1 MKKTFFIFLLGGFL
15 SSCSAMMGEEL
26 ARMPVNKITVTE
38 DEVFAKEATLD
49 LKKGQE
55 IAFWSEIDLESE
67 GDLALEFRVQ
77 VWKDN
82 EQIELLNVYPFQGNI
97 TMNESKV
104 EFGGQLNWS
113 FSKKNATWKCPDTG
127 SYKFSAIL
135 VSNGNEKLKLNKAEL
150 VIRK

>member
-1 MKKTFFIFLLGGFL
+1 
-15 SSCSAMMGEEL
+15 MMGDEL
-26 ARMPVNKITVTE
+26 ARLPVNKITATE
-38 DEVFAKEATLD
+38 DELFFKEATVD
-49 LKKGQE
+49 LKKGEQ

-77 VWKDN
+77 VWNND
-82 EQIELLNVYPFQGNI
+82 EQIELLNVFPFQGNI

-104 EFGGQLNWS
+104 QLGDHLNWS
-113 FSKKNATWKCPDTG
+113 FSKKNTTWKCPETG
-127 SYKFSAIL
+127 KYKFSAIL

>member
-1 MKKTFFIFLLGGFL
+1 MVFFLLVGVVL

-26 ARMPVNKITVTE
+26 ARLPVNKVTLTE
-38 DEVFAKEATLD
+38 EELFMEEATIK
-49 LKKGQE
+49 LKKGDE

-77 VWKDN
+77 VWNNN
-82 EQIELLNVYPFQGNI
+82 EQIELLNVYPFKGNL

-104 EFGGQLNWS
+104 QLGDQLNWS
-113 FSKKNATWKCPDTG
+113 FSKKNKTWKCPETG
-127 SYKFSAIL
+127 EYKFSAIL
-135 VSNGNEKLKLNKAEL
+135 VSNGNEKMKLNKAEL